1 MTAATAPGKRSPQ
14 ISLNSVKLDHQ
25 IKNATGT
32 KRAHTRFQMNR
43 ATVQMRNFAKR
54 LIAYEMGGN
63 KSSGIK
69 PPAAFL
75 VCEKLRPHLAILA
88 GSGGFQAL
96 LSRAF
101 ALANPEV
108 PWLRTVHIKADGSLE
123 GLEELQAQLDRDEL
137 FDGGVVLV
145 AQLLGLLV
153 AFIGE
158 NLTLRLLREVWPKV
172 PLDDLVF

>member
-1 MTAATAPGKRSPQ
+1 LE
-14 ISLNSVKLDHQ
+14 SLDYENQSSNRQRDWQKTS
-25 IKNATGT
+25 A
-32 KRAHTRFQMNR
+32 RARFQMSR
-43 ATVQMRNFAKR
+43 ATPQMRNFAKR
-54 LIAYEMGGN
+54 LIAYEAGGN

-75 VCEKLRPHLAILA
+75 VCEKLRPHLAKLA
-88 GSGGFQAL
+88 GNGGFHAL

-108 PWLRTVHIKADGSLE
+108 PWLRTVHINADGSLE
-123 GLEELQAQLDRDEL
+123 GLENLHAHLDHDEL
-137 FDGGVVLV
+137 FYGGVVLV

-158 NLTLRLLREVWPKV
+158 NLTLRLMREVWPKV
-172 PLDDLVF
+172 PLNDLVFDN